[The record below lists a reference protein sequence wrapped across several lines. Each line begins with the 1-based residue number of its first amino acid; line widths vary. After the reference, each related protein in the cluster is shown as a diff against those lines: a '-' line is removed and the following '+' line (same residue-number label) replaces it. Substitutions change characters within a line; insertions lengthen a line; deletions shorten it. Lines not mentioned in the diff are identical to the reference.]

1 MQFGDDLFVHR
12 ITQSDPAP
20 QHMIRIPVN
29 GFEGVRLFCYYGY
42 YSKFGLMDKTKGSD

>member
-1 MQFGDDLFVHR
+1 MQTLRVIPHR
-12 ITQSDPAP
+12 SISSG
-20 QHMIRIPVN
+20 IPVN